1 MWRYDY
7 VDHYEVSDDL
17 GDHDYEH
24 YGVSAPDDDLGDHDP
39 FPHYDL
45 GDHDPFP
52 HHHDLP
58 AHDLPA
64 LNRWVPAR
72 GTLSMRFRPTIHTRA
87 GAHYPDG
94 SYGAG
99 CLDPP
104 SVEQWSVST
113 RVRSLKEHRMTREVF
128 ARSIGQTPTVRGHIA
143 RDLRKWS

>member
-1 MWRYDY
+1 MWRYDH

-113 RVRSLKEHRMTREVF
+113 RNSVTQRTPNDSRGFRSVD
-128 ARSIGQTPTVRGHIA
+128 RSNAHGSRAYRQGSP
-143 RDLRKWS
+143 

>member
-1 MWRYDY
+1 MWRYDH
-7 VDHYEVSDDL
+7 VEHYEVSDDL

-39 FPHYDL
+39 FPYYDL

-87 GAHYPDG
+87 G
-94 SYGAG
+94 
-99 CLDPP
+99 
-104 SVEQWSVST
+104 
-113 RVRSLKEHRMTREVF
+113 RSFPRRFVWCGLPR
-128 ARSIGQTPTVRGHIA
+128 PTECRAMERQHPNLGHSKNIE
-143 RDLRKWS
+143 